1 MCEDGP
7 PIKAL
12 TFLQTKVSAVVN
24 HDDSQEAQAFR
35 SLLSAH
41 LLSAFPR
48 TASGES
54 SASSSLRPISVAGPS
69 TARED
74 SPPPRKR
81 SRSNSPARTTTA
93 TTNSDDVSIIR
104 WERDPCEP
112 EGTAPS
118 PERFRQRT
126 EMFERLMAFINEDA
140 KQPDKDLLDILS
152 NDGHIV

>member
-24 HDDSQEAQAFR
+24 HDDPQEAQAFR

-48 TASGES
+48 PAPGDT
-54 SASSSLRPISVAGPS
+54 ASSSRPTSVAGPS
-69 TARED
+69 TARAD

-81 SRSNSPARTTTA
+81 SRSSSPART
-93 TTNSDDVSIIR
+93 SDDGSIIR
-104 WERDPCEP
+104 WERDPCES

-140 KQPDKDLLDILS
+140 KEPDRDLLDILS
-152 NDGHIV
+152 NDDRVI